1 MNKINGTY
9 KFKTVVT
16 SHMIVIVSY
25 VRKNESSSIL
35 EFLIKIWLLSGDRII
50 QSIPVQTIEYEGRIV
65 EGIPSSDQRVWNL
78 TERIWSFT
86 SLKLTPIIIVLSDKN
101 ILIVHEWIEGDENW
115 QYDEDEGGNV
125 DVLKFESAVIFLEIN
140 GAKIINKGY
149 KLRTEMNELGRP
161 EYPIL
166 AGRINNET
174 GFLVFPKQS
183 TILSVAGGVLESTT
197 TVLNTPLA
205 NLRNTYNI
213 ASSRLSA
220 DTIIVFYPNRYEGQ
234 VTVHAQ
240 LVQISETNN
249 FTVSSVIQFVVDGY
263 DVGNLASSR
272 ISDNECFLAY
282 NVHPSRTDDAMRRFG
297 MVVTVNGNSI
307 VWSSEVELVHL
318 GNRGEL
324 NTVDFYSFF
333 RVLRFP
339 DSNNFIIFYRRR
351 RTINGIDTV
360 KLLAQSVLI
369 QDSVISPQNIIT
381 AVEVT
386 VGSQGWD
393 QDLTNF
399 RDFAISPNTIL
410 MVISTIEKPLYFKV
424 IKTVNGN
431 ISISDEK
438 KLELEQDEFL
448 FRVLMGK
455 YWNQQLS
462 QSSFTDTTLIPSL
475 NL

>member
-65 EGIPSSDQRVWNL
+65 EGIPTNDR
-78 TERIWSFT
+78 RIWSLT
-86 SLKLTPIIIVLSDKN
+86 NLKLTPIIIVLSDKN

-115 QYDEDEGGNV
+115 QYDEDEGGDV

-149 KLRTEMNELGRP
+149 KLRTEMNGLGRP

-174 GFLVFPKQS
+174 GFLVFPEQS

-197 TVLNTPLA
+197 TVLNTPLT
-205 NLRNTYNI
+205 NLRNTNTYNI

-220 DTIIVFYPNRYEGQ
+220 DTIIVFYPNWYEGQ
-234 VTVHAQ
+234 TTVHAQ

-282 NVHPSRTDDAMRRFG
+282 NVHPSPTDDAMRRFG

-307 VWSSEVELVHL
+307 AWSSEVELVHL

-324 NTVDFYSFF
+324 NTTDFYSFF

-339 DSNNFIIFYRRR
+339 DSNNFIIFYR

-386 VGSQGWD
+386 VGGRG
-393 QDLTNF
+393 LTNF

-438 KLELEQDEFL
+438 KLELEQDELL
-448 FRVLMGK
+448 FQVLMGK